1 MIQVVGLGPGRSDY
15 LLPIAKKAIEEADV
29 IIGYHYYFQFI
40 EDYIRE
46 GTDCIGKELSEEET
60 RADIAIEKALEGN
73 RVVVIG
79 SGDAGIYAMA
89 SIVYEKVARS
99 GEDIAVETIPGI
111 SAFIA
116 AGSKLGAV
124 LGHDFCCISLS
135 DLMTPWK
142 TIQKRI
148 EAAAWGDFV
157 TSIYNPKSKKRYW
170 QINKLKSIFLEHR
183 NPKTPVA
190 ICKQLGRDEEHI
202 HLTTLADLDIELI
215 DMFSLVVIGNSQTFR
230 HHNKLITP
238 RGYLNRKPHTGSEI
252 QEASFQEIIAQ
263 LEPNKYPEDFFWAAI
278 RCIHTSGD
286 FEYIKYLT
294 TSEGAIAHWHEYL
307 LQGGTIVTDVTMV
320 QAGITQA
327 FTRQYGNK
335 VVCLLNDEEALALAG
350 RENLTRSQA
359 GIKLAAQ
366 RYPQALFVIGNAPTA
381 LIEIADQVKEGILQP
396 AGIVG
401 APVGFVN
408 VVESKERLKLL
419 STPHAIIEGQRGGS
433 NFAAALVNA
442 AFSLQEAK
450 AYVGKVHQRE
460 R

>member
-1 MIQVVGLGPGRSDY
+1 MIQVVGLGPGRTDY
-15 LLPIAKKAIEEADV
+15 LLPVAKKAIEEADV

-40 EDYIRE
+40 QDFIRE
-46 GTDCIGKELSEEET
+46 GTNCIGKELSEEEK
-60 RADIAIEKALEGN
+60 RADIAIEKALEGHK
-73 RVVVIG
+73 VVVIG

-99 GEDIAVETIPGI
+99 GLEIAVETIPGI

-157 TSIYNPKSKKRYW
+157 TSVYNPKSQKRYW
-170 QINKLKSIFLEHR
+170 QINKLKAIFLEHR
-183 NPKTPVA
+183 HPNTPVA
-190 ICKQLGRDEEHI
+190 ICKQLGREEEQVI
-202 HLTTLADLDIELI
+202 LTTLAELDIELV

-230 HHNKLITP
+230 HKDKLITP

-252 QEASFQEIIAQ
+252 QEASFREIISR
-263 LEPNKYPEDFFWAAI
+263 LEVDKYSRDFLWTAI
-278 RCIHTSGD
+278 RCIHTAGD
-286 FEYIKYLT
+286 LDYINYLT
-294 TSEGAIAHWHEYL
+294 TSDMAIAKWHEYL
-307 LQGGTIVTDVTMV
+307 LQGGTIVTDVSMV
-320 QAGITQA
+320 QAGITKA
-327 FTRQYGNK
+327 YTRQYGSE
-335 VVCLLNDEEALALAG
+335 VICLLNDEEALALAE

-359 GIKLAAQ
+359 GIRLAAQ
-366 RYPQALFVIGNAPTA
+366 RYPEALFVIGNAPTA
-381 LIEIADQVKEGILQP
+381 LIEIADQVKEGRLQP

-401 APVGFVN
+401 APVGFIN

-419 STPHAIIEGQRGGS
+419 SIPHAIIEGQRGGS
-433 NFAAALVNA
+433 NFAAAIVNA

-450 AYVGKVHQRE
+450 IYLGDGPQVQH
-460 R
+460 